1 MGPGGDAATGDRDAR
16 DRDTRDRLPALAPA
30 LRAAARRHGTPLY
43 VTDGAALEA
52 AADAVC
58 AAFPDPWL
66 RSYSLKANDLPALVA
81 RLAARGFGANVV
93 SRGEWEL
100 ARRAGIPNAA
110 ITLEGIGKT
119 DADLRAAVRAAA
131 AREPLR
137 WVAVESADEAAA
149 LAGAIEAA
157 RRRARGS
164 AVGTSGHASGD
175 LPPLRVDALVRLN
188 PSVDPE
194 THAGLATGA
203 RGSKF
208 GVHPDEVGAVI
219 EAGGGADGPVRWRGI
234 HLHVGSQ
241 LGAIDAWRDAVR
253 RGLAL
258 LALLQGGLPD
268 FDTLDVGG
276 GMPVTPWRPGGGG
289 LADPASGVGGTDGSG
304 AAGGATSTAPS
315 PARFAAEIPLLLAA
329 IPADRRP
336 RRLAVEPGR
345 VLVASAGWLVA
356 RVLHVRER
364 TLPPDPITSERSGA
378 HALAVLPPGSTTD
391 DRTRR
396 LVVVDAGM
404 TELIRPALYGAEH
417 AVVALTSLGRVPRPD
432 VAARPTRVDGPICE
446 STDTLGEHLLP
457 PLRRGDLMAIADAG
471 AYAASMRST
480 YNGRPR
486 PAEIIVEA
494 DGALTLARRRGTLGS
509 LA

>member
-1 MGPGGDAATGDRDAR
+1 VGRGGVAPREEGDAPG
-16 DRDTRDRLPALAPA
+16 RLAALAPA

-43 VTDGAALEA
+43 VTDGAALDA
-52 AADAVC
+52 AADAVR

-100 ARRAGIPNAA
+100 ARRAGIANAA
-110 ITLEGIGKT
+110 ITFEGIGKT

-131 AREPLR
+131 TGEPLR

-164 AVGTSGHASGD
+164 AGGTNGHASGD

-188 PSVDPE
+188 PSVEPE
-194 THAGLATGA
+194 THAGLATGS

-219 EAGGGADGPVRWRGI
+219 EAGGGADGPIRWRGI

-258 LALLQGGLPD
+258 LALLQGGMPD

-276 GMPVTPWRPGGGG
+276 GMPVTPWRP
-289 LADPASGVGGTDGSG
+289 AGTP
-304 AAGGATSTAPS
+304 GGAVGSDSRMAAPD
-315 PARFAAEIPLLLAA
+315 PARFAGEIPHLLAA
-329 IPADRRP
+329 LPPDRRP

-345 VLVASAGWLVA
+345 VMVASAGWLVA

-364 TLPPDPITSERSGA
+364 TLPPAPAQMEWSGA
-378 HALAVLPPGSTTD
+378 HALAVLPPGSSTD

-396 LVVVDAGM
+396 LVVIDAGM

-432 VAARPTRVDGPICE
+432 AVARPTRVDGPICE

-457 PLRRGDLMAIADAG
+457 PLRRGDLVAIADAG